1 MRWFSEA
8 FVLHIIL
15 MLNNICLMIFY
26 TCPAIFDLFM
36 QMKRKTLGNVYEHR
50 LSRVQNTDWE
60 NTSGGV
66 GGDRSNGFLA
76 DSRRLMQQ

>member
-1 MRWFSEA
+1 
-8 FVLHIIL
+8 
-15 MLNNICLMIFY
+15 MIFY
-26 TCPAIFDLFM
+26 TSPAIFDLFM

-60 NTSGGV
+60 NTSGG
-66 GGDRSNGFLA
+66 GGDRSNGSLA